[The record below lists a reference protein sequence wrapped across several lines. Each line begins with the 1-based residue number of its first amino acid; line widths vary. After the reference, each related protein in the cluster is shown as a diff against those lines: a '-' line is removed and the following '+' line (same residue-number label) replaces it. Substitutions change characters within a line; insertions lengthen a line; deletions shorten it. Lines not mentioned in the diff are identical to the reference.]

1 MCCNVKLSSLSHS
14 LLQPFPPL
22 LQSHW
27 PSHSTLPGNGCNSLS
42 SLSPEGSATKEISYT
57 SWRNQLKSS
66 WNHEKSKQI
75 SLKSSSEISP
85 TLQLHPL
92 LQHMTSFL
100 REITGESRGNQR
112 EIRKSRTPK
121 LLVADPSLSPSF
133 SFPTS
138 PPPSNFC
145 ADITPHKSS
154 NSLHSI
160 TRHKSETLSIIASRT
175 LPLILSDPPSKVLEV
190 TRILYTYSH
199 GSSLIE
205 TLQPEVTYACAIFS
219 GQVWII
225 KAVNC
230 RALAVGK

>member
-1 MCCNVKLSSLSHS
+1 MWNWVAYPIASSNLFLHSCNHTGLLTAPYQATAVIHFPHS
-14 LLQPFPPL
+14 LPRGRQRKKSRTPR
-22 LQSHW
+22 
-27 PSHSTLPGNGCNSLS
+27 G
-42 SLSPEGSATKEISYT
+42 EIS
-57 SWRNQLKSS
+57 WNQVEIMRNLSRFPWNQARKSA
-66 WNHEKSKQI
+66 QP
-75 SLKSSSEISP
+75 SSSTHFYNIWRHFWGKSW
-85 TLQLHPL
+85 
-92 LQHMTSFL
+92 
-100 REITGESRGNQR
+100 GNQR

-138 PPPSNFC
+138 PPPSNCC
-145 ADITPHKSS
+145 ANITPHKSS

-175 LPLILSDPPSKVLEV
+175 LPLIFSDPPSKVLEE
-190 TRILYTYSH
+190 TRILRSYSH

-219 GQVWII
+219 RQVWII